1 MDPSTTPPTPR
12 TAARQPAG
20 RDFVQSLAK
29 GLEILR
35 AFEQGDLLGNQDLV
49 RLTGLPKATVSRLT
63 GTLLSLGYLQI
74 DPVTRKHLLA
84 ARWLGLTAA
93 AQRHLAL
100 RQRLRPMLDALAE
113 ALDLTTILGAREN
126 LSIVFL
132 EMSRPPRSLLT
143 VNTTP
148 GSLVPLASTAIGLA
162 YLVGSPLGE
171 RAQLIRELQLQ
182 QPPDTWART
191 RQTIEQA
198 HADHAVRGFVIHQ
211 RSRGGAVSGV
221 GVPLPIPL
229 QGHLAVACAG
239 PASELSRRRLL
250 EEVGPRLRDAV
261 ERMKQPSPPPE
272 PLG

>member
-1 MDPSTTPPTPR
+1 LVSPR
-12 TAARQPAG
+12 PRPRRPGG

-49 RLTGLPKATVSRLT
+49 RRTGLPKATVSRLT
-63 GTLLSLGYLQI
+63 GTLESLGYLQL

-84 ARWLGLTAA
+84 ARWLGLTAT
-93 AQRHLAL
+93 AQRHIAL
-100 RQRLRPMLDALAE
+100 RQRLRPTLDAMAE
-113 ALDLTTILGAREN
+113 AMDLTAILGAREN

-162 YLVGSPLGE
+162 YLVGAPLGE
-171 RAQLIRELQLQ
+171 RTQLIRDLQ
-182 QPPDTWART
+182 QQQTPDEWART

-198 HADHAVRGFVIHQ
+198 HADYALRGFVIHQ

-221 GVPLPIPL
+221 STPLQIPP
-229 QGHLAVACAG
+229 QGHLSVGCAG
-239 PASELSRRRLL
+239 PSSEMSRRRLI
-250 EEVGPRLRDAV
+250 EVVGPRLREEV
-261 ERMKQPSPPPE
+261 QRMKSLLARRESPGEYP
-272 PLG
+272 